1 MELTT
6 VWFLVIAGLWIG
18 YFVLE
23 GFDFGVGILLRV
35 LGRDEPER
43 RAVITTIGP
52 VWDGNEVWLIVAGA
66 MTFAAFPEWYATLFS
81 AFYLPLFAILVSLI
95 LRGVALE
102 YRGKRDDLLWRSRMD
117 TIITISSLLLP
128 LLWGIAF
135 ANLVRG
141 LPLDASHEFVGNL
154 GTVLNPFALLGG
166 VAFTALFLT
175 HGAIFLA
182 LRTTDDLRDRANRL
196 ASMAGLAAAVLVVGF
211 LAWAQAIRGNL
222 ASTIIA
228 ALAATA
234 LLAGLAANRPTRLR
248 TLADVDR
255 PERSR
260 SLAQQ
265 AGQPSEAKA
274 PGGAGSPTAPA
285 TAYTAPSSGPAAATS
300 AAANA
305 GTSSS
310 TGHPAQPS
318 RREGWAFVGTAL
330 AVALGVASVFVA
342 MFPEVLPSSLDPAW
356 SLTVTNASST
366 PYTLKVL

>member
-102 YRGKRDDLLWRSRMD
+102 YRGKRDDLVWRGRMD
-117 TIITISSLLLP
+117 TLIAISSLLLP
-128 LLWGIAF
+128 LLWGVAF

-154 GTVLNPFALLGG
+154 GTILNPFALLGG
-166 VAFTALFLT
+166 VAFTTLFVA

-182 LRTTDDLRDRANRL
+182 LKTTGDLRERANRM
-196 ASMAGLAAAVLVVGF
+196 ASVTGLAAAVLVVCF
-211 LAWAQAIRGNL
+211 LAWAHALHGNA
-222 ASTIIA
+222 ASTTIA
-228 ALAATA
+228 ILAAAA
-234 LLAGLAANRPTRLR
+234 LLAGLAANRI
-248 TLADVDR
+248 A
-255 PERSR
+255 
-260 SLAQQ
+260 
-265 AGQPSEAKA
+265 
-274 PGGAGSPTAPA
+274 
-285 TAYTAPSSGPAAATS
+285 
-300 AAANA
+300 
-305 GTSSS
+305 
-310 TGHPAQPS
+310 
-318 RREGWAFVGTAL
+318 REGWAFVGTAL
-330 AVALGVASVFVA
+330 AVALGVASLFVA
-342 MFPEVLPSSLDPAW
+342 MFPDVMPSTLDPAW

-366 PYTLKVL
+366 PYTLKVLTVISAIFLPLVMLYQGWTYWVFKKRITVEPVVVS

>member
-6 VWFLVIAGLWIG
+6 VWFLIIAGLWIG

-117 TIITISSLLLP
+117 TLITISSLLLP
-128 LLWGIAF
+128 LLWGVAF

-166 VAFTALFLT
+166 LAFTALFVA

-182 LRTTDDLRDRANRL
+182 LKTTGDLRERANRL
-196 ASMAGLAAAVLVVGF
+196 ASVAGLAAAVLVVGF
-211 LAWAQAIRGNL
+211 LAWAHLQYGSG
-222 ASTIIA
+222 ASLVVA
-228 ALAATA
+228 ALAAVA
-234 LLAGLAANRPTRLR
+234 LVAGLVANRM
-248 TLADVDR
+248 A
-255 PERSR
+255 
-260 SLAQQ
+260 
-265 AGQPSEAKA
+265 
-274 PGGAGSPTAPA
+274 
-285 TAYTAPSSGPAAATS
+285 
-300 AAANA
+300 
-305 GTSSS
+305 
-310 TGHPAQPS
+310 
-318 RREGWAFVGTAL
+318 REGWAFVGTAL
-330 AVALGVASVFVA
+330 AVALGVVSLFVA
-342 MFPEVLPSSLDPAW
+342 LFPNVMPSTLDPAW

-366 PYTLKVL
+366 PYTLKVLTVIAAIFTPLVMLYQGWTYWVFRQRVVVS